1 MKLFD
6 KTWKLALSGVVIGLP
21 VMLLAMSGNPANMAI
36 CVACFIRDAAG
47 ALKLHTA
54 APVQYFRPEIVGF
67 VCGSFLISVAT
78 KEYRSTAGSAPM
90 VRFLL
95 GAVMMIGALVFL
107 GCPLRMVLRMSA
119 GDLNAYVALIG
130 FAGGVATGSCFLK
143 KGFSLGRAY
152 ETKSLSGA
160 VLPVLLA
167 ALLVIG
173 VATGAYAASTE
184 GPGSKHAPLLL
195 ALVVALVIGALAQ
208 KSRMCFAGSIRDVI
222 LILMKNFDLLSI
234 IAALFA
240 VMTIYNIATGNFHL
254 SFSGQPIAHSQHLWN
269 ILGMYV
275 VGFAAVLA
283 GGCPLRQLIL
293 AGQGSSDSAVTF
305 LGMLLGAA
313 FAHNFN
319 LVGSAAKAATATD
332 AAVPGGPAIPGK
344 IAVIVC
350 IVLLFVI
357 AATNLRRKKAAK

>member
-6 KTWKLALSGVVIGLP
+6 KTWKLTLSGVVIGLL

-67 VCGSFLISVAT
+67 VCGSFLISIAT

-222 LILMKNFDLLSI
+222 LMKNFDLLSI
-234 IAALFA
+234 IAALFV

-305 LGMLLGAA
+305 LGMLLGAT

>member
-6 KTWKLALSGVVIGLP
+6 KTWKLALSGVVIGLL

-67 VCGSFLISVAT
+67 VCGSFLISMAT

-152 ETKSLSGA
+152 ETKPLSGA

-195 ALVVALVIGALAQ
+195 ALMVALVIGALAQ

-222 LILMKNFDLLSI
+222 LMKNFDLLSI
-234 IAALFA
+234 IAALFV

-357 AATNLRRKKAAK
+357 AATNLRRKKEAK

>member
-6 KTWKLALSGVVIGLP
+6 KTWKLALSGVVIGLL

-152 ETKSLSGA
+152 ETKPLSGA

-222 LILMKNFDLLSI
+222 LMKNFDLLSI
-234 IAALFA
+234 IAALFV
-240 VMTIYNIATGNFHL
+240 VMTVYNIATGNFHL

-332 AAVPGGPAIPGK
+332 AAVPGGPAMPGK

>member
-6 KTWKLALSGVVIGLP
+6 KTWKLALSGVVIGLL

-67 VCGSFLISVAT
+67 VCGSFLISIAT

-222 LILMKNFDLLSI
+222 LMKNFDLLSI

-240 VMTIYNIATGNFHL
+240 VMTIYNIANGNFHL

-332 AAVPGGPAIPGK
+332 AAVPGGPAMPGK

>member
-6 KTWKLALSGVVIGLP
+6 KTWKLALSGVVIGLL

-67 VCGSFLISVAT
+67 VCGSFLISMAT

-173 VATGAYAASTE
+173 VATGAYVASTE

-195 ALVVALVIGALAQ
+195 ALMVALVIGALAQ

-222 LILMKNFDLLSI
+222 LMKNFDLLSI
-234 IAALFA
+234 IAALFV

-332 AAVPGGPAIPGK
+332 AAVPGGPAMPGK

-350 IVLLFVI
+350 IALLFVI

>member
-6 KTWKLALSGVVIGLP
+6 KTWKLALSGVVIGLL

-67 VCGSFLISVAT
+67 VCGSFLISMAT

-152 ETKSLSGA
+152 ETKPLSGA

-222 LILMKNFDLLSI
+222 LMKNFDRSALL
-234 IAALFA
+234 
-240 VMTIYNIATGNFHL
+240 
-254 SFSGQPIAHSQHLWN
+254 PRCLW
-269 ILGMYV
+269 
-275 VGFAAVLA
+275 
-283 GGCPLRQLIL
+283 
-293 AGQGSSDSAVTF
+293 S
-305 LGMLLGAA
+305 
-313 FAHNFN
+313 
-319 LVGSAAKAATATD
+319 
-332 AAVPGGPAIPGK
+332 
-344 IAVIVC
+344 
-350 IVLLFVI
+350 
-357 AATNLRRKKAAK
+357 